1 MVIEYYFPQFF
12 RARERSIYYDCA
24 IFINK
29 PHLWLFPYEHFSLSC
44 LEQNPA
50 LDLGRELDS
59 HSVHQLYYS
68 SPPTERQYK
77 QKGSLVSVIL
87 LRHTEPFFIFSQSN
101 IKYCCLKQQL
111 VSSKENMVCKIIPS
125 VKFCILTVYIITL
138 CMD

>member
-1 MVIEYYFPQFF
+1 MSIIFPSFF

-87 LRHTEPFFIFSQSN
+87 FALSLFYEDIEKASSFSPKQRNVWLES
-101 IKYCCLKQQL
+101 KYLHQL
-111 VSSKENMVCKIIPS
+111 
-125 VKFCILTVYIITL
+125 L
-138 CMD
+138 

>member
-1 MVIEYYFPQFF
+1 MSIIFPSFF
-12 RARERSIYYDCA
+12 RAREKSFYYDCA

-87 LRHTEPFFIFSQSN
+87 LSHAEPFYEDI
-101 IKYCCLKQQL
+101 
-111 VSSKENMVCKIIPS
+111 
-125 VKFCILTVYIITL
+125 
-138 CMD
+138 

>member
-1 MVIEYYFPQFF
+1 MSIIFPSFLEPEKETF
-12 RARERSIYYDCA
+12 IMIVP

-101 IKYCCLKQQL
+101 IKYCCLKQ
-111 VSSKENMVCKIIPS
+111 
-125 VKFCILTVYIITL
+125 
-138 CMD
+138 